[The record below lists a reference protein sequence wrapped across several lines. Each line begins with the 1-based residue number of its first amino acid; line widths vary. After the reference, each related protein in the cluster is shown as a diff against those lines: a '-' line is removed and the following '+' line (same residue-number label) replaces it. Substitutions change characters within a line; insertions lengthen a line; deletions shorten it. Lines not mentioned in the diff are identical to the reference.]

1 MGYEALATA
10 FLSVKPAHCY
20 GKGDEMVF
28 YYYSR
33 KEKTAEGGKTIFLP
47 SCEIHGY
54 L

>member
-1 MGYEALATA
+1 MGCGALIAA

-20 GKGDEMVF
+20 GKEDEMVF

-33 KEKTAEGGKTIFLP
+33 KEKTTEGGKTIFLP